1 MSRDNFDMTTKETL
15 AKRVGFRCSNPNC
28 RKLTSG
34 PQIDSAGSI
43 NIGVAAHISAASL
56 GGPRYDSQLT
66 AEERKSIDNGI
77 WLCQNCAKLIDNDPV
92 LYSSDILLEWKH
104 LSEKAALLEIQ
115 NNGVINLVDDR
126 EIIKFFAQCLDR
138 PAFQDPFD
146 QEGSMENFDKAI
158 EDTITAINTGALRAR
173 DGGVLQ
179 KSKGKAYL
187 SNPLWRREMDAIGD
201 LLRALRE
208 RYELAVRTNDIHLGS
223 TSDERQFYCINDR
236 QLGAWFDLTRAEI
249 LKIFSEICGEAGIS
263 SEFQFPRHRRFWRD
277 R

>member
-66 AEERKSIDNGI
+66 SEERKSIDNGI
-77 WLCQNCAKLIDNDPV
+77 WLCQNCAKLIDNDSV

-126 EIIKFFAQCLDR
+126 EIIKFFAQCFDR

-187 SNPLWRREMDAIGD
+187 SNPLWRRKMDAIGD